1 MQKQAKVT
9 KQSYFTKDGQKVQ
22 GKYGYSVSVEFDNGD
37 KGWFSTKFDTCNY
50 FAEGKTV
57 DYVIEEKPKK
67 DGTGVTHIIKL
78 PPKDKAESS
87 SSTAN
92 GDNGRSKPSFPNN
105 IMRSIKDMKFEARMM
120 LMQTIIPH
128 FIEGKIDSEKALS
141 VLKEWITVADDT
153 IDDLNNES
161 KG

>member
-22 GKYGYSVSVEFDNGD
+22 GKYGYSVIVEFDNGD

-67 DGTGVTHIIKL
+67 DGSGTTYVIKL
-78 PPKDKAESS
+78 PPKDNNSS
-87 SSTAN
+87 NSAGADTKR
-92 GDNGRSKPSFPNN
+92 GGGSFPNN

-128 FIEGKIDSEKALS
+128 FVEGKIDSEKALS